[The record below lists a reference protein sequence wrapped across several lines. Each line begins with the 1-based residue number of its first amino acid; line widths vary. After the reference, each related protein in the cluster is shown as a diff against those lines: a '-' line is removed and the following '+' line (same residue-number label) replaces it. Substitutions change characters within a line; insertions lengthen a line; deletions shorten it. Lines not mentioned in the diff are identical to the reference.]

1 MNYKK
6 IILLILPAVIS
17 ALLIAY
23 FVPVKNQEKTKNI
36 PSVTGPHLVLSVTEF
51 DFEEIKQSGPVV
63 SKNFEVVNDGTE
75 NAIIEKVLA
84 SCSCTNGKIDKQT
97 IAPGETAT
105 LTVSFDPNYHF
116 ESYDQIMRTVTIFSN
131 ATNDPRPE
139 VKIYAKVDYD
149 LGLDKTKYEKDS
161 D

>member
-6 IILLILPAVIS
+6 IILLILLAAIS

-23 FVPVKNQEKTKNI
+23 FAPVKEEKNVPI
-36 PSVTGPHLVLSVTEF
+36 IMGPHLVLPITEF
-51 DFEEIKQSGPVV
+51 DFGDIKQSGPIV

-75 NAIIEKVLA
+75 NVIIEKVLA
-84 SCSCTNGKIDKQT
+84 SCSCTTGKIDKQT
-97 IAPGETAT
+97 IRSGETAT

-116 ESYDQIMRTVTIFSN
+116 ESYDQIMRTVTIYSST
-131 ATNDPRPE
+131 TNDPRPE
-139 VKIYAKVDYD
+139 VKIYVKVDYD
-149 LGLDKTKYEKDS
+149 LGLDKTKYGKDS

>member
-1 MNYKK
+1 MNYIKT
-6 IILLILPAVIS
+6 ILLILAIIIA

-23 FVPVKNQEKTKNI
+23 FVPVKKQEEIKSI
-36 PSVTGPHLVLSVTEF
+36 PSITGPHLVLPINEF
-51 DFEEIKQSGPVV
+51 DFGDIKQSGPVV
-63 SKNFEVVNDGTE
+63 SKNFEVKNDGTE
-75 NAIIEKVLA
+75 DVIIEKVLA
-84 SCSCTNGKIDKQT
+84 SCSCTTGKIDKQT
-97 IAPGETAT
+97 IHPGETAT

-149 LGLDKTKYEKDS
+149 LGVNKTKYGKEED
-161 D
+161 